1 MEESNSYALLS
12 EGRQPFSVEAEQ
24 SVIGSIIIDPKCLN
38 HAATMLRA
46 EYFYIPQHK
55 EIYETLTDMYE
66 KNLPIDFITLL
77 EKLKSKGVYDEAGG
91 KSYLTQL
98 VQCVPSTANLDNYIA
113 IVRDRF
119 LPGL

>member
-24 SVIGSIIIDPKCLN
+24 SVIGSNIIDPKCLN

-55 EIYETLTDMYE
+55 EIYETLTDMY
-66 KNLPIDFITLL
+66 
-77 EKLKSKGVYDEAGG
+77 
-91 KSYLTQL
+91 
-98 VQCVPSTANLDNYIA
+98 
-113 IVRDRF
+113 
-119 LPGL
+119 